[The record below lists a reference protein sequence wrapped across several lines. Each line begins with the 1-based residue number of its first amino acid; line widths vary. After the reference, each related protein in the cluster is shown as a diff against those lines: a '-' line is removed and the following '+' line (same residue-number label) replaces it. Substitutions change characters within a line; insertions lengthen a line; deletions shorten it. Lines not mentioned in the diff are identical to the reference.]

1 MKEFR
6 VTVFLFVLVK
16 GEAVEAT
23 RLCTPARQ
31 SRQIG
36 YNATDPDQGPSS
48 PKVVLKLREK
58 YVLDIKNERV
68 QSDSFSFSSD

>member
-1 MKEFR
+1 MRGFR

-23 RLCTPARQ
+23 KLCTPARQ

-36 YNATDPDQGPSS
+36 HNDTDPDQGPSS
-48 PKVVLKLREK
+48 PKVLFKLREK
-58 YVLDIKNERV
+58 
-68 QSDSFSFSSD
+68 

>member
-1 MKEFR
+1 MRGFR
-6 VTVFLFVLVK
+6 VTVFLFLLVK

-36 YNATDPDQGPSS
+36 HNATDPDQGPSS

-58 YVLDIKNERV
+58 
-68 QSDSFSFSSD
+68 